1 MLLPYKKSV
10 DAFDHFFGQKMI
22 KCFKHK
28 MEIFD
33 FNLVTRFLMFL
44 ILSVMFEKVSRN
56 TFNVNR
62 RLKEK

>member
-33 FNLVTRFLMFL
+33 FNLMTRFLTFL
-44 ILSVMFEKVSRN
+44 ILSVM
-56 TFNVNR
+56 
-62 RLKEK
+62 